1 MKPEIP
7 AERMH
12 LLLMPPHEG
21 VTEEQAVDAR
31 KAFGSNLIAEH
42 KSRSG
47 VEIAR
52 DTAGDPMLWFLLLT
66 SGLFALLGEFADAA
80 ILLAAI
86 VPLLGMDFYLHRR
99 TQASIEGLT
108 DVLAAEATVL
118 RDGRRLVIPASGI
131 VAGDLVIV
139 SAGESFPADGI
150 IVTGNEL
157 QAEESSLTGEA
168 FPVTKRAHEGPRTPQ
183 EESWAFA
190 GTRLL
195 TGSAHVRVLLVGT
208 DTLYGEVVRSVVQG
222 PQERTPLQDSVA
234 GLVKLLLIAA
244 IILCL
249 ILAAV
254 RLWQG
259 FGWIDA
265 FLSAA
270 TLAVA
275 AIPEEFPVVLTF
287 FLGVGVF
294 RLAKQHALV
303 RRAVAVE
310 NIGRVSAI
318 CSDKTGTITEGRL
331 SFSAAWP
338 NAGMTSEDLLR
349 IAGLA
354 SREDSGDPLDLAI
367 LTQAPSTPQ
376 DWTRTRI
383 FPFTEGRRRESSFWQ
398 RPDEAGILAVKG
410 APETI
415 LSLCEISD
423 DEKGRWLETVRARSA
438 EGSKVIACAWLNLDK
453 EPDEEP
459 SSRLK
464 FAGLIGVTDPV
475 REGVR
480 EAMAKAREAGIQ
492 VVMVTGDHAQTA
504 VAIAKEAGLA
514 DAPVP
519 IEGDDFE
526 ARINDLSEE
535 DLHQLTVVARAN
547 PAQKVQVVRAL
558 QSSGR
563 IVAVTGDGVNDA
575 PALRAADVGIAMGI
589 RGTRT
594 AREVS
599 QIVLMDDNFRTIV
612 AAVAEGRQLFQNLR
626 MSFAFLLMVHIP
638 LVTTAA
644 IIPLLGFPLLYLP
657 VHIVWLE
664 LLIHPAAILGFQ
676 KAADGRH
683 ATQRPTS
690 RNFFDAY
697 EWTIVAL
704 TGGAITIAVLGIFIA
719 TMSSGETSQHA
730 RTMAVTTLVASLA
743 LLLPVLSR
751 GATITGWL
759 VALCAG
765 ASAYAFARINGLAS
779 LMHMHPLPFGQWAT
793 AFILGALPALGASF
807 LWRKRRRRR

>member
-1 MKPEIP
+1 MKLEVPP
-7 AERMH
+7 ERMH
-12 LLLMPPHEG
+12 LLSMPPHEG
-21 VTEEQAVDAR
+21 VTATQALEAR
-31 KAFGSNLIAEH
+31 RAFGPNLIAEH
-42 KSRSG
+42 KRRSG

-66 SGLFALLGEFADAA
+66 SVLFAVLGQFTDAA
-80 ILLAAI
+80 VLLAAI

-108 DVLAAEATVL
+108 DVLAAEATAL
-118 RDGRRLVIPASGI
+118 RDGNWQVLPASDI
-131 VAGDLVIV
+131 VAGDLVRV

-150 IVTGNEL
+150 IVNGDEL

-168 FPVTKRAHEGPRTPQ
+168 FPVAKHAYVGAQALRD
-183 EESWAFA
+183 ESWGFA

-195 TGSAHVRVLLVGT
+195 TGTAHVRVLLVGT

-222 PQERTPLQDSVA
+222 PQERTPLQGAVA
-234 GLVKLLLIAA
+234 ELVKLLLIGA

-249 ILAAV
+249 MLAAV

-310 NIGRVSAI
+310 NVGRVSAI
-318 CSDKTGTITEGRL
+318 CSDKTGTITEGHL
-331 SFSAAWP
+331 TFAAAWP
-338 NAGMTSEDLLR
+338 TAGMTAEELLT
-349 IAGLA
+349 IAYLA
-354 SREDSGDPLDLAI
+354 SRDDSGDPLDLAI
-367 LTQAPSTPQ
+367 LTQAPPAPHSF
-376 DWTRTRI
+376 TRGKV
-383 FPFTEGRRRESSFWQ
+383 FPFTEGRRRESSFWL
-398 RPDEAGILAVKG
+398 RSDKAGILAVKG

-415 LSLCEISD
+415 LSLCEMPN
-423 DEKGRWLETVRARSA
+423 DEMEHWLETVRAKSA
-438 EGSKVIACAWLNLDK
+438 EGNKVIACAWLDLER
-453 EPDEEP
+453 EPNAEP
-459 SSRLK
+459 ASGLN

-480 EAMAKAREAGIQ
+480 EAMAHAREAGIQ

-504 VAIAKEAGLA
+504 VAIAKDAGLA
-514 DAPVP
+514 DAPVV
-519 IEGDDFE
+519 IEGDQFE
-526 ARINDLSEE
+526 AEIGSDNKLER
-535 DLHQLTVVARAN
+535 LTVVARAN

-558 QSSGR
+558 QNTGR

-599 QIVLMDDNFRTIV
+599 QIVLMDDNFRTII

-644 IIPLLGFPLLYLP
+644 IIPLLGYPLLYLP

-676 KAADGRH
+676 KATGGKFAKQAPR
-683 ATQRPTS
+683 S
-690 RNFFDAY
+690 KSFFNGY
-697 EWTIVAL
+697 EWAIVAL
-704 TGGAITIAVLGIFIA
+704 TGTLVAIAILGIFAA
-719 TMSSGETSQHA
+719 TMSAGETAEHA
-730 RTMAVTTLVASLA
+730 RTMALTTLVVSLSFM
-743 LLLPVLSR
+743 LPVLSR
-751 GATITGWL
+751 GSTKTGWL
-759 VALCAG
+759 VATCAVG
-765 ASAYAFARINGLAS
+765 SAYAFARIEALAS
-779 LMHMHPLPFGQWAT
+779 LMHMHPLPVGQWIF
-793 AFILGALPALGASF
+793 AFALGALPAMGASF
-807 LWRKRRRRR
+807 MWRKRSH